1 MPIFHHTKT
10 HGRFFFIHIPRN
22 AGRFLTKNF
31 WENGYGMEHHSTR
44 NYTVEDVVAQYSSL
58 NGLKLLHPPTKHAD
72 KERLEDYLWTSIEG
86 VEFSHTHYPLYSK
99 WKSIK
104 DIPSIA
110 VVRNPIDRFFSS
122 SGGME
127 KGLQSSLEDWTEFN
141 NILQKYKHTKP
152 RKLIYNWWRPQHE
165 FISPHTKIWKYEN
178 GFGKDFCKW
187 IKDILP
193 IELSMRT
200 QVYEKYTYD
209 APKLIKTEPLLNNI
223 KKFYHQDLKDF
234 DY

>member
-1 MPIFHHTKT
+1 VPIFHHTKT